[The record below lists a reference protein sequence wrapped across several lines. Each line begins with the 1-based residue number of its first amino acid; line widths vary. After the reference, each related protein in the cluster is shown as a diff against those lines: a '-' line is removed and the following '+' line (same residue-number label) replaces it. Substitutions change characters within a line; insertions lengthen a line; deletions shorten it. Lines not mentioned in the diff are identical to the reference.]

1 MSDEN
6 RPPGAGRLGAGP
18 YRAAWPARALGAG
31 VLGLVVT
38 LALSA
43 CGSAGHAPG
52 STGPAAAV
60 AKTAASTGSA
70 PTGTLGTAAPD
81 AQSSPATATISQND
95 VTELHAALGDA
106 ESLANDV
113 ESDMAKDTSQ

>member
-1 MSDEN
+1 ML
-6 RPPGAGRLGAGP
+6 A
-18 YRAAWPARALGAG
+18 
-31 VLGLVVT
+31 VVVT

-43 CGSAGHAPG
+43 CGSAG

-60 AKTAASTGSA
+60 ATTAASTGPA
-70 PTGTLGTAAPD
+70 PTGTLGTAAPG
-81 AQSSPATATISQND
+81 AQHSPATATISQND

-106 ESLANDV
+106 ESLTNDV